1 MKLTN
6 LTSLRQKNDK
16 SVAAFIQRF
25 RETKNRCYSLVLS
38 DHQMVEVAF
47 QGLLPHL
54 REKYA
59 SQDFESISQIVQRM
73 SGEVRSY
80 EPRKSNY
87 TKKVNYVNASDSSD
101 SEDDEYAIGLAE
113 WVKTKKPVS
122 CPYGKREPEKFGFDI
137 TKADKIFDLLLAE
150 GQLRL

>member
-1 MKLTN
+1 M
-6 LTSLRQKNDK
+6 
-16 SVAAFIQRF
+16 A
-25 RETKNRCYSLVLS
+25 
-38 DHQMVEVAF
+38 EVAF
-47 QGLLPHL
+47 QALLPHL
-54 REKYA
+54 REKYD

-101 SEDDEYAIGLAE
+101 WEDDEYAIGLAE

-137 TKADKIFDLLLAE
+137 TKADKIFYLLLA
-150 GQLRL
+150 